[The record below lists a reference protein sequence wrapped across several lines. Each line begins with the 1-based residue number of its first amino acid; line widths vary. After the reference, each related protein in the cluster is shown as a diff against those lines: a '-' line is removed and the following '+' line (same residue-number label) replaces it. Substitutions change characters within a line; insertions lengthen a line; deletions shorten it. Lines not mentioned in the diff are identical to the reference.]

1 VVNGNQTV
9 SAAWVITNK
18 KGVKLMAKKRLNKK
32 VALIGSAFFVLAA
45 ILIIGMFLYLGR
57 DPQKFIQDGDIAIE
71 AARQATDPNQ
81 RKDLYAEA
89 QRNYTKAYGLAKT
102 DELKVQILHR
112 VVPIDIAKD
121 NWREAV
127 GCWTQIVR
135 LDPKDIPAR
144 YARLKYFYFI
154 AQENPGMAWQ
164 EVASQAQEFID
175 IIEKTDA
182 DPELATADT
191 EKWEVDALKQNG
203 EKSHRLGPYL
213 YLIRGTANLMN
224 TQLGTVTNKEETLR
238 MAVQDLQKAR
248 QMQPNDVDV
257 YLRLA
262 QAAALKGENEEA
274 KGILDARENGQNEA
288 MATLKEGVEATNDSE
303 EANINLLTVKHSFSF
318 AQAVSEPN
326 QQKILLTLE
335 PEYLALAAK
344 FNSSP
349 EPLSALAGFYSDYRL
364 GPTYLDKAIEAIE
377 KTIAL
382 DKNNVDYAIVAS
394 SLYTRRFNIRG
405 QKQDMDKAL
414 ETAKKALLL
423 PDVQETAGPRAIT
436 ARVYRVRLNSLLI
449 NNYVDLILDSA
460 RPTGE
465 SEYQPASVWLAEA
478 EQAARQIEQVYG
490 SGDDPQV
497 IEWQGMVELA
507 AAKLGK
513 GDSGAAIRKLYKVYT
528 QQKATEKPGS
538 TTTDPRLSYKLA
550 KAFANSTESGAVAEF
565 LISALRN
572 RIENTQPRAWLDY
585 AEILTRARW
594 WKEALVFINVFEQR
608 YGVTD
613 RSRLMRI
620 NTLTGAMEFADAE
633 RYLEQIPY
641 QDPNWMA
648 MKVAILEGKGRQ
660 IRAIIERR
668 KEKPKTGVVLQD
680 MIGRQQ
686 SQGAVDQRSDERLA
700 SDMKSCL
707 SDFIENMDK
716 MLSKDPNSLDIA
728 VVASMCSDAV
738 TSGYLDQ
745 AKLIVEQAL
754 KYHPD
759 NPMGLFYKRLL
770 AEPEPAKVSAERTK
784 QFREEIL
791 SEITD
796 PANRA
801 MSLGIFYQTNEEPN
815 KAVEQFKKLVFVSGT
830 PELQAD
836 ETTRQRAAGYLFDI
850 ALNKKDWETADK
862 IVLMAK
868 RENFDDCSGE
878 FFAARVA
885 LAKEQYETALASI
898 ENALTQR
905 PVFGYGYLL
914 RSHVNAA
921 LGKEAAALSDIQTAG
936 GINPFDKNI
945 ARELARRLYIRNK
958 NLGDNVSSAQLAE
971 SRAALD
977 RAMML
982 NPGDLELMSFFAE
995 YISDTEPQ
1003 RALALRQSLQEN
1015 APSLQNALLLAR
1027 LASRLAMDNTDTQR
1041 RQALFAMAESALEQA
1056 KSYDPQNPA
1065 VLDSYAEYYRLTGQ
1079 QEKAEQSLTTAPQLL
1094 WRHHVKMGQYDAAE
1108 KVLEQSYKANPKDT
1122 DTLKGMLFLA
1132 ERTGDKE
1139 AITKYGEELLSAEQ
1153 TADNHISLVQSYLGC
1168 GLVKEAEQKL
1178 ASFRERYPQDGR
1190 GLLLT
1195 AWLSMKKGQL
1205 KEAMELINKRL
1216 ENDHTDATAWRLR
1229 GQINN
1234 MLTQYDQAIADLQQ
1248 SKTLSDAAVTRLALA
1263 KVYLKTRRIEDAITE
1278 LKNISEDPQ
1287 APDEARILL
1296 ERIYTN
1302 TGRREALNDFYA
1314 KVLEKMPDSVSW
1326 NKRAAGFAG
1335 ASSDFAKAQNL
1346 FDLAFQKSKEQGQE
1360 DPDALN
1366 GYLRALLAAGKTD
1379 KLSQEAAKFIDGKLA
1394 FVAYYWMAEARM
1406 KLGDRENA
1414 VMYCSKAIQKIEDNT
1429 AIAAEMVQRMY
1440 NLIGYQDTQRV
1451 CSDMLAA
1458 NPDSVNANWAMFNLC
1473 SINGDYNLA
1482 LKYIDKCLKTVEKD
1496 QQRWIVFTMQ
1506 KAETLARAYIKTSDN
1521 NYLND
1526 ALGVYESLL
1535 EKMPNNTGVLNNVAY
1550 ILADN
1555 NRDLDKALE
1564 YAKRAYEAKPD
1575 DPEYLDTYALV
1586 LHKKGRNSEAVQF
1599 ERSAI
1604 QQYEAQRA
1612 SVPTE
1617 AYEHLGQFQEQ
1628 LGELSQARSAYEQ
1641 ALEDGGENMPES
1653 VKQRLTAAIERLGK

>member
-1 VVNGNQTV
+1 
-9 SAAWVITNK
+9 
-18 KGVKLMAKKRLNKK
+18 MAKKRLNKK

-45 ILIIGMFLYLGR
+45 VLIIGMFLYLGR

-71 AARQATDPNQ
+71 ASRQATDPNQ
-81 RKDLYAEA
+81 REDLYKEA

-112 VVPIDIAKD
+112 VVPIDIAMDK
-121 NWREAV
+121 WREAV

-144 YARLKYFYFI
+144 YARLKYFYLI
-154 AQENPGMAWQ
+154 AQESPGMVWQ

-191 EKWEVDALKQNG
+191 EKWEIDALKQKG

-224 TQLGTVTNKEETLR
+224 TRLGTVTNKEETLR
-238 MAVQDLQKAR
+238 TAVQDLQKAR

-257 YLRLA
+257 YLLLA
-262 QAAALKGENEEA
+262 QAAALKGENDEA
-274 KGILDARENGQNEA
+274 KGMLDARENGQNEA
-288 MATLKEGVEATNDSE
+288 IATLKEGVEATNDSE
-303 EANINLLTVKHSFSF
+303 QANINLLGMKHSFSF
-318 AQAVSEPN
+318 AQAGSEPN
-326 QQKILLTLE
+326 QQKNLLTLE
-335 PEYLALAAK
+335 PEHLALAAK

-349 EPLSALAGFYSDYRL
+349 EPLSALANFYSDPRL
-364 GPTYLDKAIEAIE
+364 GKIYIDKAIEAIE
-377 KTIAL
+377 KAMSL
-382 DKNNVDYAIVAS
+382 DKNNVGYATVAS
-394 SLYTRRFNIRG
+394 SLYSRRFNIRG
-405 QKQDMDKAL
+405 EKQDMDNAI

-423 PDVQETAGPRAIT
+423 PDVQETAGPQAIA
-436 ARVYRVRLNSLLI
+436 ARMHRVRLNSLLI
-449 NNYVDLILDSA
+449 NNYVDLILDSPK
-460 RPTGE
+460 PTGE
-465 SEYQPASVWLAEA
+465 SEHQPAAEWLVEA
-478 EQAARQIEQVYG
+478 EKAARQIEQVFG

-528 QQKATEKPGS
+528 QLKASGRS
-538 TTTDPRLSYKLA
+538 DPYLSYKLA
-550 KAFANSTESGAVAEF
+550 KVFANSNESGAVAEF
-565 LISALRN
+565 LGNALRN
-572 RIENTQPRAWLDY
+572 RIETTQPQAWLDY
-585 AEILTRARW
+585 VEILTRARW
-594 WKEALVFINVFEQR
+594 WKDALVYIDVFEQR

-620 NTLTGAMEFADAE
+620 NALTGAMEFADAE
-633 RYLEQIPY
+633 RYLEQIPQ

-680 MIGRQQ
+680 IIGRQQ
-686 SQGAVDQRSDERLA
+686 PQEAVDQRSDEQLA
-700 SDMKSCL
+700 SDMKSYL
-707 SDFIENMDK
+707 SEFIENMDK
-716 MLSKDPNSLDIA
+716 MLSKDPNSLDVA
-728 VVASMCSDAV
+728 VVASMCADAV
-738 TSGYLDQ
+738 TSGHLDQ
-745 AKLIVEQAL
+745 AKLIVEQTL

-759 NPMGLFYKRLL
+759 NPTGLFYKRLL
-770 AEPEPAKVSAERTK
+770 AEPEPAKVPAERTK
-784 QFREEIL
+784 QIREEIL
-791 SEITD
+791 SEIAD
-796 PANRA
+796 PVNRA

-815 KAVEQFKKLVFVSGT
+815 KAAEQLQKLVSVSGT
-830 PELQAD
+830 PELQAE
-836 ETTRQRAAGYLFDI
+836 ETTRRRASGYLFDI

-885 LAKEQYETALASI
+885 LAREQYETALASI

-914 RSHVNAA
+914 RAHINAA
-921 LGKEAAALSDIQTAG
+921 LGKEAAALADIQTAG
-936 GINPFDKNI
+936 GINPFDKTI
-945 ARELARRLYIRNK
+945 ARELAHRLYIRNK
-958 NLGDNVSSAQLAE
+958 NLGDNVSSVQLAE

-1015 APSLQNALLLAR
+1015 TPSLQNALLLAR
-1027 LASRLAMDNTDTQR
+1027 LASLLATDSTDTQR

-1079 QEKAEQSLTTAPQLL
+1079 QEKAGQSLTTAPQLL
-1094 WRHHVKMGQYDAAE
+1094 WRHYVKMGQYDAAG
-1108 KVLEQSYKANPKDT
+1108 KVLEQLYKANPKDT

-1132 ERTGDKE
+1132 EMASDKE
-1139 AITKYGEELLSAEQ
+1139 AVTKYGEELLSTEQ

-1205 KEAMELINKRL
+1205 KEALELINKRL
-1216 ENDHTDATAWRLR
+1216 ENDQTDATAWRLR

-1234 MLTQYDQAIADLQQ
+1234 MLTQYDRAIADLQQ

-1263 KVYLKTRRIEDAITE
+1263 KVYLKTRRTEDAITE
-1278 LKNISEDPQ
+1278 LKSIAEDPQ

-1302 TGRREALNDFYA
+1302 SGRKEALNDFYA

-1326 NKRAAGFAG
+1326 HKRAAGFAG
-1335 ASSDFAKAQNL
+1335 ATGDFAKAQNL
-1346 FDLAFQKSKEQGQE
+1346 YDLAFQKSKEQGQE
-1360 DPDALN
+1360 DPDAFN

-1394 FVAYYWMAEARM
+1394 FVAYYWMAETRM

-1414 VMYCSKAIQKIEDNT
+1414 VLYCSKAIQKIEDNA

-1440 NLIGYQDTQRV
+1440 NLIGYQDTQHV

-1458 NPDSVNANWAMFNLC
+1458 NPDSINANWAMFKLC

-1506 KAETLARAYIKTSDN
+1506 KAETLARAYMKTSDN

-1564 YAKRAYEAKPD
+1564 YAKRAHEARPD

-1599 ERSAI
+1599 EQSAI